1 MKFLQVIKR
10 IFKMDIVS
18 KVNSFLEDYVDVPNI
33 DEIDHKIFE
42 RHVILHILDLTGL
55 EICLE
60 ENNQLIPVKL
70 LELSPTYATFRRPDG
85 SWLGRNLEWVDDIWI

>member
-1 MKFLQVIKR
+1 MKFLQVVKR

-18 KVNSFLEDYVDVPNI
+18 KVNSFLTDHVDVPNI
-33 DEIDHKIFE
+33 DDIDHTIFE